1 MDNHLLSGRMVMVI
15 CALKE
20 VLRVLTWG
28 DWAGR
33 SKRDVMAGAEITG
46 RGKGRHSGHRRVN

>member
-1 MDNHLLSGRMVMVI
+1 MVMVI

>member
-1 MDNHLLSGRMVMVI
+1 MVI

-33 SKRDVMAGAEITG
+33 SKIDVMAELRSQEEKKGDTQATG
-46 RGKGRHSGHRRVN
+46 E